1 MLYIYNFR
9 TDFNLLAKFFFHSAE
24 AQTENHTEKMSHLL
38 DIADMIPWVMAPAM
52 VIFATIVISV
62 LIAFIKLLEPA
73 LKAMIVAVMLAMSA
87 WAVMMRAF

>member
-1 MLYIYNFR
+1 ML
-9 TDFNLLAKFFFHSAE
+9 DF
-24 AQTENHTEKMSHLL
+24 L
-38 DIADMIPWVMAPAM
+38 DIADKIPWVMAPAI
-52 VIFATIVISV
+52 VILATIVISV

>member
-1 MLYIYNFR
+1 ML
-9 TDFNLLAKFFFHSAE
+9 DF
-24 AQTENHTEKMSHLL
+24 L
-38 DIADMIPWVMAPAM
+38 DIADKIPWVMAPAI
-52 VIFATIVISV
+52 VILTTIVISV